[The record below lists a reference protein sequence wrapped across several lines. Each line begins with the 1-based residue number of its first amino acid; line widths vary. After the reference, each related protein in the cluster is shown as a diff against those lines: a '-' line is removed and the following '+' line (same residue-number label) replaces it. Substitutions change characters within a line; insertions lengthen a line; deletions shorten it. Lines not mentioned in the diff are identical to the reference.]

1 MVSNKVAMVNS
12 KVVTVS
18 LGFQLIKVECIAAWE
33 RSLLWAAKVVVLQ
46 VVLVSKVGLVSKVVT
61 DNRVATEAA
70 LVNKVVDSVSRVAM
84 VSKVATEALWA
95 EKAVNKVA
103 MVNNKGLE
111 ALMGKTQDSPD
122 SGLILTMA
130 IWVEAL
136 KAVWVTWVEINV
148 IKRRTCQL
156 LALHLL
162 SQVGQGLMLAVLG
175 LHKKDHL
182 PVMREAE
189 EIIQTQQLEMKCIS
203 RQCQQFLKECLNVW

>member
-1 MVSNKVAMVNS
+1 MVSNKAAMVNS

-46 VVLVSKVGLVSKVVT
+46 VVSVSKVVT

-70 LVNKVVDSVSRVAM
+70 LVNSEVDSVSRVVDSVNKAAM

-122 SGLILTMA
+122 NGLLLTTG
-130 IWVEAL
+130 
-136 KAVWVTWVEINV
+136 K
-148 IKRRTCQL
+148 
-156 LALHLL
+156 
-162 SQVGQGLMLAVLG
+162 
-175 LHKKDHL
+175 
-182 PVMREAE
+182 
-189 EIIQTQQLEMKCIS
+189 
-203 RQCQQFLKECLNVW
+203 

>member
-111 ALMGKTQDSPD
+111 ALMGKTQDFPD
-122 SGLILTMA
+122 NGLLLTTG
-130 IWVEAL
+130 
-136 KAVWVTWVEINV
+136 K
-148 IKRRTCQL
+148 
-156 LALHLL
+156 
-162 SQVGQGLMLAVLG
+162 
-175 LHKKDHL
+175 
-182 PVMREAE
+182 
-189 EIIQTQQLEMKCIS
+189 
-203 RQCQQFLKECLNVW
+203 

>member
-1 MVSNKVAMVNS
+1 MVSNKAAMVNS

-46 VVLVSKVGLVSKVVT
+46 VVLVSKVVT

-70 LVNKVVDSVSRVAM
+70 LVSRVVDSVSRVVDSVSRVAM

-122 SGLILTMA
+122 NGLLLTTG
-130 IWVEAL
+130 
-136 KAVWVTWVEINV
+136 K
-148 IKRRTCQL
+148 
-156 LALHLL
+156 
-162 SQVGQGLMLAVLG
+162 
-175 LHKKDHL
+175 
-182 PVMREAE
+182 
-189 EIIQTQQLEMKCIS
+189 
-203 RQCQQFLKECLNVW
+203 

>member
-1 MVSNKVAMVNS
+1 MVAEQCKVATANNKAAMVIKAAVLVS
-12 KVVTVS
+12 RVATVN

-70 LVNKVVDSVSRVAM
+70 LVSRVAALVNKVVDSVSRVAM

-122 SGLILTMA
+122 NGLLLTTG
-130 IWVEAL
+130 
-136 KAVWVTWVEINV
+136 K
-148 IKRRTCQL
+148 
-156 LALHLL
+156 
-162 SQVGQGLMLAVLG
+162 
-175 LHKKDHL
+175 
-182 PVMREAE
+182 
-189 EIIQTQQLEMKCIS
+189 
-203 RQCQQFLKECLNVW
+203 